1 MIQRNSEQQQTVVVI
16 GNGMVGLRFCEQ
28 LIEKDQHHEYKIVTF
43 CEEPRA
49 AYDRVG
55 LTQFFAHNDAEKLML
70 ARKEWYA
77 ENNIDLHLA
86 DRAVSI
92 DRKNKM
98 IRSQKGIEIPYDK
111 VVIATG
117 SYPFV
122 PAVPGIK
129 NRGVFVYRTINDL
142 EQIIQYAAHSKKAA
156 VIGGGLLGLEAAK
169 AALDLGLETHVL
181 EFAPR
186 LM

>member
-1 MIQRNSEQQQTVVVI
+1 MIQRNSEQQKNVVVI

-28 LIEKDQHHEYKIVTF
+28 LVEKDQAQEFKIVTF

-70 ARKEWYA
+70 ARREWYA

-86 DRAVSI
+86 DRAISI
-92 DRKNKM
+92 DRQNKI
-98 IRSQKGIEIPYDK
+98 IRSQKGIEIPYEK
-111 VVIATG
+111 VIIATG

-122 PAVPGIK
+122 PDVPGIK

-142 EQIIQYAAHSKKAA
+142 EQIIDYARNSKRAP

-181 EFAPR
+181 EFA
-186 LM
+186 